1 MTLPSEDG
9 EQVVLRPGSRRHS
22 REFKERVVAEYDL
35 LPKQS
40 GERGSFLRGH
50 RLGRHQ
56 ISVWRSQLAGESAGK
71 ATAGKTG
78 CVPVSRRP
86 KRTPDQVEVERLVKQ
101 NAKLQA
107 ELART
112 RLALEITGKAHA
124 LLEMF
129 SQSAAGE
136 TEHERS

>member
-1 MTLPSEDG
+1 MTLPSDDS
-9 EQVVLRPGSRRHS
+9 EQVMLRPGYRRHS
-22 REFKERVVAEYDL
+22 RDFKERVVVEYDL
-35 LPKQS
+35 LPKQT
-40 GERGSFLRGH
+40 GERGSFLRAH

-56 ISVWRSQLAGESAGK
+56 ISVWRSQMAGQPVGKSAGK
-71 ATAGKTG
+71 TER
-78 CVPVSRRP
+78 VPVSRRP
-86 KRTPDQVEVERLVKQ
+86 KRTSDQVEIDRLAKQ

-107 ELART
+107 ELTRT

-129 SQSAAGE
+129 SESAAAE

>member
-1 MTLPSEDG
+1 MVTLPADDG
-9 EQVVLRPGSRRHS
+9 EEVLLRPGYRRHS

-35 LPKQS
+35 LAKQN
-40 GERGSFLRGH
+40 GERGSFLRAH

-56 ISVWRSQLAGESAGK
+56 ISVWRSQLAGQPARK
-71 ATAGKTG
+71 TAGDAG
-78 CVPVSRRP
+78 PVSRRP
-86 KRTPDQVEVERLVKQ
+86 KRTADQVEIDRLGKQ

-107 ELART
+107 ELTRT

-129 SQSAAGE
+129 SESAAAE
-136 TEHERS
+136 PERERS

>member
-1 MTLPSEDG
+1 MTLPSDDS
-9 EQVVLRPGSRRHS
+9 EQVMLRPGNRRHS
-22 REFKERVVAEYDL
+22 KEFKERVVADYDL
-35 LPKQS
+35 LPMQT
-40 GERGSFLRGH
+40 GERGSFLRAH

-56 ISVWRSQLAGESAGK
+56 ISAWRSQMAGE
-71 ATAGKTG
+71 TAGKTG
-78 CVPVSRRP
+78 RVPASRRP
-86 KRTPDQVEVERLVKQ
+86 KRTPDQVELDRLVKQ

-107 ELART
+107 ELAAT

-129 SQSAAGE
+129 SKSAAGE

>member
-1 MTLPSEDG
+1 MTLPSEVG

-56 ISVWRSQLAGESAGK
+56 ISVWRSQLAGE
-71 ATAGKTG
+71 TAGTTG

-86 KRTPDQVEVERLVKQ
+86 KRTPDQVELERLVKQ

-136 TEHERS
+136 TKHERS

>member
-1 MTLPSEDG
+1 MTLPSDDSE
-9 EQVVLRPGSRRHS
+9 EVMLRPGYRRHS
-22 REFKERVVAEYDL
+22 IEFKERVVAEYDL
-35 LPKQS
+35 LPMQT
-40 GERGSFLRGH
+40 GERGSFLRAH

-56 ISVWRSQLAGESAGK
+56 ISAWRSQQGGQ
-71 ATAGKTG
+71 TAGKTG
-78 CVPVSRRP
+78 RVPASRRP
-86 KRTPDQVEVERLVKQ
+86 KRTPDQIENDRLVKQ

-112 RLALEITGKAHA
+112 KLALEITGKAHA

-129 SQSAAGE
+129 SESAAAE

>member
-1 MTLPSEDG
+1 MTLPSDDG
-9 EQVVLRPGSRRHS
+9 EQAMLRPGYRRHS
-22 REFKERVVAEYDL
+22 KEFKERVVAEYEL
-35 LPKQS
+35 LPKQN
-40 GERGSFLRGH
+40 GERGSFLRAH

-56 ISVWRSQLAGESAGK
+56 LSVWRSQLAGKPAVM
-71 ATAGKTG
+71 AAGKTER
-78 CVPVSRRP
+78 VAVSRRP
-86 KRTPDQVEVERLVKQ
+86 KRTPDQVEIDRLVKQ

-129 SQSAAGE
+129 SESAAAE
-136 TEHERS
+136 NEHERS

>member
-1 MTLPSEDG
+1 MTLPSEDS
-9 EQVVLRPGSRRHS
+9 EQQMLRPGYRRHS
-22 REFKERVVAEYDL
+22 KEFKERVVAEYDL
-35 LPKQS
+35 LPKQN
-40 GERGSFLRGH
+40 GERGSFLRAH

-56 ISVWRSQLAGESAGK
+56 LSVWRSQLVGQTAAT
-71 ATAGKTG
+71 TAGKTER
-78 CVPVSRRP
+78 VAVARRP
-86 KRTPDQVEVERLVKQ
+86 KRTPDQVEVDRLVKQ

-129 SQSAAGE
+129 SESAAAE